1 MSDRLKDKV
10 CIVTGTGGS
19 MGRAAALMF
28 ARQGAKVVGC
38 DINREAAEQTLDQVT
53 SMGGEMVSLSN
64 CDLTDMAHCKQ
75 LVELAVSSYGRVDVL
90 FNNAAMAYFGWVDQ
104 ISDDDWHR
112 TIDQELNLV
121 FNLVRAAWPEL
132 IKSPGASIINT
143 ASVSAWS
150 TYRLLPGIAHSA
162 AKGAVL
168 SMTRQLAMEGRV
180 HGLRANSISPG
191 LIETKQTLPLL
202 EDPEWA
208 EAMVGKVMLGRMGK
222 PEEVAATALFLASDE
237 SSFITG
243 ADIRVDGGTTAW

>member
-1 MSDRLKDKV
+1 MSDRLKGKV
-10 CIVTGTGGS
+10 CIITGTGGS

-38 DINREAAEQTLDQVT
+38 DINREAAEATIDEVQ
-53 SMGGEMVSLSN
+53 SMGGEMVSLSE
-64 CDLTDMAHCKQ
+64 CDLTDVKQCKR
-75 LVELAVSSYGRVDVL
+75 LVDLAVSTYGRVDVL
-90 FNNAAMAYFGWVDQ
+90 FNNAAMAYFGWVDE
-104 ISDDDWHR
+104 ISNDDWHR

-121 FNLVRAAWPEL
+121 FHLVRAAWPEL

-150 TYRLLPGIAHSA
+150 TYRMLPGIAHSA

-168 SMTRQLAMEGRV
+168 SMTRQLAMEGRTY
-180 HGLRANSISPG
+180 GLRANSISPG

-202 EDPEWA
+202 ENPEWVDV
-208 EAMVGKVMLGRMGK
+208 MIGKIMLGRIGK

-243 ADIRVDGGTTAW
+243 TDIKIDGGTTAW

>member
-1 MSDRLKDKV
+1 MSDRLKGKV
-10 CIVTGTGGS
+10 CIITGTGGS

-38 DINREAAEQTLDQVT
+38 DINRDAADATIDEVKSL
-53 SMGGEMVSLSN
+53 GGDMVSLSE
-64 CDLTDMAHCKQ
+64 CDLTDVNQCKR
-75 LVELAVSSYGRVDVL
+75 LVDLAVTTYGRVDVL
-90 FNNAAMAYFGWVDQ
+90 FNNAAMAYFGWVDE

-121 FNLVRAAWPEL
+121 FHLVRAAWPEL

-150 TYRLLPGIAHSA
+150 TYRMLPGIAHSA

-168 SMTRQLAMEGRV
+168 SMTRQLAMEGRTY
-180 HGLRANSISPG
+180 GLRANSISPG

-202 EDPEWA
+202 EDPEWVDV
-208 EAMVGKVMLGRMGK
+208 MIGKIMLGRIGK

-243 ADIRVDGGTTAW
+243 TDIKIDGGTTAW

>member
-1 MSDRLKDKV
+1 MSDRLKGKV
-10 CIVTGTGGS
+10 CIITGTGGS

-38 DINREAAEQTLDQVT
+38 DVYPESAEETVE
-53 SMGGEMVSLSN
+53 MVRGEGGDMVSLSR
-64 CDLTDMAHCKQ
+64 CDLTDPASCAK
-75 LVELAVSSYGRVDVL
+75 LVDLAVSTYGRVNVL
-90 FNNAAMAYFGWVDQ
+90 FNNAAMAYFGWIDQ

-112 TIDQELNLV
+112 TIDQEVNLV
-121 FNLVRAAWPEL
+121 FHMVRAAWPEL

-150 TYRLLPGIAHSA
+150 TYKLLPGIAHSA

-168 SMTRQLAMEGRV
+168 SMTRQLALEGRV

-191 LIETKQTLPLL
+191 LIESKQTIPLL
-202 EDPEWA
+202 QDPVWA
-208 EAMVGKVMLGRMGK
+208 ETMVGKVMLGRMGK

-243 ADIRVDGGTTAW
+243 TDIRVDGGTTAW

>member
-1 MSDRLKDKV
+1 MGDRLNGKV
-10 CIVTGTGGS
+10 CIITGTGGS

-28 ARQGAKVVGC
+28 ASQGAKVVGC
-38 DINREAAEQTLDQVT
+38 DINGDAATATIDEVI
-53 SMGGEMVSLSN
+53 SNGGDMVSLGN
-64 CDLTDMAHCKQ
+64 CDLTDTRQCKQ
-75 LVELAVSSYGRVDVL
+75 LVDLAVSTYGRVDVL
-90 FNNAAMAYFGWVDQ
+90 FNNAAMAYFGWVNE
-104 ISDDDWHR
+104 ISDDDWRR

-121 FNLVRAAWPEL
+121 FHLVRAAWPEL

-150 TYRLLPGIAHSA
+150 TYRMLPGIAHSA

-168 SMTRQLAMEGRV
+168 SMTRQLAMEGRA

-202 EDPEWA
+202 EDPEWVDV
-208 EAMVGKVMLGRMGK
+208 MIGKIMLGRIGK

-243 ADIRVDGGTTAW
+243 ADIKIDGGTTAW

>member
-1 MSDRLKDKV
+1 MSHRLQGKV
-10 CIVTGTGGS
+10 CIITGTGGS

-28 ARQGAKVVGC
+28 AQQGAKVVGC
-38 DINREAAEQTLDQVT
+38 DIYHEAAQETVDAVK
-53 SMGGEMVSLSN
+53 SMGGEMVSLNN
-64 CDLTDMAHCKQ
+64 CDLTDPANCTR
-75 LVELAVSSYGRVDVL
+75 LVELAVSEFGRIDVL
-90 FNNAAMAYFGWVDQ
+90 FNNAAMAYFGWIDQ
-104 ISDDDWHR
+104 ISNEDWHR

-121 FNLVRAAWPEL
+121 FHLVRAAWPEL

-150 TYRLLPGIAHSA
+150 TYRMLPGIAHSA

-168 SMTRQLAMEGRV
+168 SMTRQLALEGRV

-191 LIETKQTLPLL
+191 LIESKQTIPLL
-202 EDPEWA
+202 QDPEWA
-208 EAMVGKVMLGRMGK
+208 ETMVGKVMLGRLGK

-243 ADIRVDGGTTAW
+243 TDIRVDGGTTAW

>member
-1 MSDRLKDKV
+1 MSDRLKGKV
-10 CIVTGTGGS
+10 CIITGTGGS

-38 DINREAAEQTLDQVT
+38 DINREAADATIDEVR

-64 CDLTDMAHCKQ
+64 CDLTDVRQCKQ
-75 LVELAVSSYGRVDVL
+75 LVNLAVETYGRVDVL
-90 FNNAAMAYFGWVDQ
+90 FNNAAMAYFGWVNE

-121 FNLVRAAWPEL
+121 FHLVRAAWPEL

-150 TYRLLPGIAHSA
+150 TYRMLPGIAHSA

-168 SMTRQLAMEGRV
+168 SMTRQLAMEGRTY
-180 HGLRANSISPG
+180 GLRANSISPG

-202 EDPEWA
+202 EDPEWVDV
-208 EAMVGKVMLGRMGK
+208 MIGKIMLGRIGK

-243 ADIRVDGGTTAW
+243 ADIKIDGGTTAW

>member
-1 MSDRLKDKV
+1 MSDRLKGKV
-10 CIVTGTGGS
+10 CIITGTGGS

-38 DINREAAEQTLDQVT
+38 DINWEAADATIDEVR
-53 SMGGEMVSLSN
+53 SVGGEIVSLSN
-64 CDLTDMAHCKQ
+64 CDLTDVRQCKQ
-75 LVELAVSSYGRVDVL
+75 LVDLAVATYGRVDVL
-90 FNNAAMAYFGWVDQ
+90 FNNAAMAYFGWIDE
-104 ISDDDWHR
+104 ISNDDWHR

-121 FNLVRAAWPEL
+121 FHLVRAAWPEL

-150 TYRLLPGIAHSA
+150 TYRMLPGIAHSA

-168 SMTRQLAMEGRV
+168 SMTRQLAMEGRTY
-180 HGLRANSISPG
+180 GLRANSISPG

-202 EDPEWA
+202 EDPEWVDV
-208 EAMVGKVMLGRMGK
+208 MIGKIMLGRIGK

-243 ADIRVDGGTTAW
+243 TDIKIDGGTTAW